1 MSVICSSEEELMTLR
16 ERWRLFSNS
25 GGVSHWLINDR
36 WTASDVLIAKW
47 TDLLREFPWEGKKRE
62 RLRISGRHSFTGIRI
77 RSDPH
82 PQPVSQDP
90 MIVKSRSSPWMSSGF
105 HI

>member
-1 MSVICSSEEELMTLR
+1 MTLR
-16 ERWRLFSNS
+16 ERWRLSSNS
-25 GGVSHWLINDR
+25 GGVSHWLSNDC
-36 WTASDVLIAKW
+36 WTASGALIAKW
-47 TDLLREFPWEGKKRE
+47 TDVLREFPWERKKRG
-62 RLRISGRHSFTGIRI
+62 RLLVISRHSFTGIRI

-105 HI
+105 HV